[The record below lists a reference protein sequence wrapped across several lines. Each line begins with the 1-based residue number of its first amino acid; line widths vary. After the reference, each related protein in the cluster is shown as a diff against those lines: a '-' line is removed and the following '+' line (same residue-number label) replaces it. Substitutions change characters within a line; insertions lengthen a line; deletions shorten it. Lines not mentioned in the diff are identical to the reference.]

1 MVLDVAIL
9 EVKPSRKE
17 AFEIALG
24 KSQFIETFA
33 RASKLS
39 LLLSTLFFISSVS
52 FATDVPVEK
61 ENNQNKPSTVFEK
74 KLIIVSS
81 FPKKMTAIYEAI
93 FEEKHPTVDV
103 EVLKKKTTAGLK
115 YIEEN
120 AVDLFWVS
128 APDAFEVLK
137 NKDKLQVYRPNV
149 KGIPKRISG
158 YPVNEENGFYSGF
171 AAAGYGIMWNKDYL
185 QKHGLSPP
193 TEWID
198 LTRPEY
204 QGHIGLSAPSRSG
217 TTHLTVEA
225 ILQLKGWEP
234 GWAMIKAIAAN
245 AKVITEKS
253 SGVPKG
259 VIAGDFGIGIVID
272 YYGLTAKASGAPIG
286 FAYPSSTVFVPSGIA
301 VLKQSPE
308 PELAKKFIDFV
319 LSKQGQELL
328 LHPDISR
335 LPVSPDAYLTDNLPV
350 GYPQPFSAK
359 QLGSQMPFDV
369 QKSRLRY
376 NLVNSLFD
384 VMITYRFDE
393 LKSAVLSL
401 QQAEKK
407 LLSPFMANNQTQ
419 SKSSTLAGALIRGR
433 DLINYLP
440 IQELMSYDPK
450 FTSKFNQKRKKVTDV
465 IEGEQGEIER
475 EWDRAIQK
483 KYQLAKDTV
492 DESLNLIRLEN

>member
-1 MVLDVAIL
+1 MQRIKPTLIIQVILVLSCLSSTPGFAI
-9 EVKPSRKE
+9 EK
-17 AFEIALG
+17 IAE
-24 KSQFIETFA
+24 K
-33 RASKLS
+33 
-39 LLLSTLFFISSVS
+39 
-52 FATDVPVEK
+52 TDTQSEK
-61 ENNQNKPSTVFEK
+61 IFEK
-74 KLIIVSS
+74 KLVIVSS
-81 FPKKMTAIYEAI
+81 FPEKMTSIYESA
-93 FEEKHPTVDV
+93 FEEKYPTVDV

-115 YIEEN
+115 YIDEN
-120 AVDLFWVS
+120 PVDLFWVS

-137 NKDKLQVYRPNV
+137 KKNRLKAYHPDV
-149 KGIPKRISG
+149 KGIPRRISG
-158 YPVNEENGFYSGF
+158 YPVHEENGFYSGF

-185 QKHGLSPP
+185 QTHELSPP

-234 GWAMIKAIAAN
+234 GWVLVKAIAAN

-259 VIAGDFGIGIVID
+259 VVSGEFGIGIVID
-272 YYGLTAKASGAPIG
+272 YYGLTAKASNAAID

-301 VLKQSPE
+301 VLKKSPE
-308 PELAKKFIDFV
+308 PDLAEKFIDFV
-319 LSKQGQELL
+319 LSKKGQRLL

-335 LPVSPDAYLTDNLPV
+335 LPVSPEAYQVEDIPV

-359 QLGSQMPFDV
+359 PLGSQTAFDV

-384 VMITYRFDE
+384 VMITYRMDE
-393 LKSAVLSL
+393 LKMAVLSL
-401 QQAEKK
+401 QTAEKK
-407 LLSPFMANNQTQ
+407 LLSPLT
-419 SKSSTLAGALIRGR
+419 KPVKPSSEKLASALVRGR

-440 IQELMSYDPK
+440 VNELSSYDPK
-450 FTSKFNQKRKKVTDV
+450 FTAKFKKKRKKATDV
-465 IEGEQGEIER
+465 IAGEQGDIEQA
-475 EWDRAIQK
+475 WDRSIKQ
-483 KYQLAKDTV
+483 KYQLAKEIV
-492 DESLNLIRLEN
+492 EASLVSPLTKGIE

>member
-1 MVLDVAIL
+1 MQINKTTLMPIYFL
-9 EVKPSRKE
+9 
-17 AFEIALG
+17 L
-24 KSQFIETFA
+24 FIIGGFPD
-33 RASKLS
+33 
-39 LLLSTLFFISSVS
+39 SSFS
-52 FATDVPVEK
+52 VEK
-61 ENNQNKPSTVFEK
+61 EVVKNKIEKEPSSAFEK

-81 FPKKMTAIYEAI
+81 FPEKMTAIYESA
-93 FEEKHPTVDV
+93 FEEKHPKVDV

-120 AVDLFWVS
+120 TVDLFWVS

-137 NKDKLQVYRPNV
+137 KKNSLQVYKPSV
-149 KGIPKRISG
+149 QGIPKRISG

-171 AAAGYGIMWNKDYL
+171 AAAGYGIMWNNDYL
-185 QKHGLSPP
+185 QAHELSPP

-234 GWAMIKAIAAN
+234 GWALVKAIAAN
-245 AKVITEKS
+245 AKTITEKS

-272 YYGLTAKASGAPIG
+272 YYGLTAKASGAPVG

-301 VLKQSPE
+301 VLKNSPE
-308 PELAKKFIDFV
+308 PDLAKKFIDFV
-319 LSKQGQELL
+319 LSEKGQQLL

-335 LPVSPDAYLTDNLPV
+335 LPVSPEAYQTEDIPV

-369 QKSRLRY
+369 HKSRLRY

-384 VMITYRFDE
+384 VMITYRMDE
-393 LKSAVLSL
+393 LKMAVLSL
-401 QQAEKK
+401 QTAEKK
-407 LLSPFMANNQTQ
+407 LLSPRLTQ
-419 SKSSTLAGALIRGR
+419 SVKPASNKLAGALVRGR

-440 IQELMSYDPK
+440 VTELTSYDPK
-450 FTSKFNQKRKKVTDV
+450 FTAKFKKKRKKITDV
-465 IEGEQGEIER
+465 IAGEQGEIEQA
-475 EWDRAIQK
+475 WDKAIKQ

-492 DESLNLIRLEN
+492 DTTISDAKHLSN

>member
-1 MVLDVAIL
+1 MKKNITIL
-9 EVKPSRKE
+9 IVRM
-17 AFEIALG
+17 
-24 KSQFIETFA
+24 
-33 RASKLS
+33 
-39 LLLSTLFFISSVS
+39 LLVITSLSTAS
-52 FATDVPVEK
+52 FATEQTTEK
-61 ENNQNKPSTVFEK
+61 VDTETEKTFEK
-74 KLIIVSS
+74 RLIIVSS
-81 FPKKMTAIYEAI
+81 FPEKMTAIYESA

-115 YIEEN
+115 YIEDN

-137 NKDKLQVYRPNV
+137 KKNSLQVYRPNV

-185 QKHGLSPP
+185 QAHELSPP

-225 ILQLKGWEP
+225 ILQLKGWKP
-234 GWAMIKAIAAN
+234 GWALVKAIAAN

-259 VIAGDFGIGIVID
+259 VVSGEFGIGIVID

-301 VLKQSPE
+301 VLKKSPE
-308 PELAKKFIDFV
+308 PDLAKKFIDFV
-319 LSKQGQELL
+319 LSEKGQRLL
-328 LHPDISR
+328 LHPNISR
-335 LPVSPDAYLTDNLPV
+335 LPVSPEAYQTENIPI

-384 VMITYRFDE
+384 VMITYRIDE
-393 LKSAVLSL
+393 LKMAVLSL
-401 QQAEKK
+401 QQSEKE
-407 LLSPFMANNQTQ
+407 LLSPFTKPDAG
-419 SKSSTLAGALIRGR
+419 KLAGALVRGR

-440 IQELMSYDPK
+440 VTELTSYDPK
-450 FTSKFNQKRKKVTDV
+450 FTAKFKKKRKKVTDV
-465 IEGEQGEIER
+465 IAGEQGEIEQ
-475 EWDRAIQK
+475 EWDRVIKQ
-483 KYQLAKDTV
+483 KYQLAKDMV
-492 DESLNLIRLEN
+492 DTTISDVTHLSN